1 MKDRK
6 LILVIILL
14 ITLAFTS
21 CSSSK
26 YTTRK
31 HIPKKTKK
39 YIVKKYTNRSDDGA
53 GASR

>member
-21 CSSSK
+21 CSSTK
-26 YTTRK
+26 YNSSG
-31 HIPKKTKK
+31 TKMCTAVAPMK
-39 YIVKKYTNRSDDGA
+39 
-53 GASR
+53 

>member
-21 CSSSK
+21 CSSTKRISN
-26 YTTRK
+26 K
-31 HIPKKTKK
+31 HAPKKTKK
-39 YIVKKYTNRSDDGA
+39 YIVKKYANRSYDCVF
-53 GASR
+53 ASR